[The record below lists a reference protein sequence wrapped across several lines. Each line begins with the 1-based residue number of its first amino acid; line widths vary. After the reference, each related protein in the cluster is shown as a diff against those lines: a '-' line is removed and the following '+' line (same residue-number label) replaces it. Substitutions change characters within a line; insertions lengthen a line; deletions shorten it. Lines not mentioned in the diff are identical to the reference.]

1 MVNSVFPRMAL
12 FLLVLLVSACASQ
25 NPYAGKSVI
34 EAHRQL
40 LRGAAFFPVDE
51 PLPELE
57 PVQMLAVNDDMRAFL
72 DQHIPRKS
80 ISDDMKLEAILRGL
94 LDKGL
99 NLQYNNLTTYTAE
112 QTFYARRGNCL
123 SFTNLYIALAREA
136 GLDVSYQ
143 EVKVP
148 PAWSAVGNRHYFSLH
163 INVLVDLP
171 RDRQRVVDFDVQ
183 HRSDRIKGTAVS
195 DSTAA
200 AQFDNNLAVYYL
212 EERDLPLAFLY
223 SRRAIEARPQTGYFW
238 ANLGTILRRA
248 GQLDDAEEAYIT
260 AIELSGEPAAVSNLA
275 RLYGQQGKHELAAL
289 YAERAQRYRSRNP
302 YYLYELAEVAY
313 DKGDFNDANKLLRSA
328 IGKRRD
334 EPEFY
339 RLYGLTWVQLGKPG
353 RAEKSFEKAIRYN
366 SNPERATLYEH
377 KLRLLANSN

>member
-1 MVNSVFPRMAL
+1 MVNPVFMRIAL
-12 FLLVLLVSACASQ
+12 FLSVLLVSACASQ
-25 NPYAGKSVI
+25 NPYVGKSVI
-34 EAHRQL
+34 EEHRQL

-57 PVQMLAVNDDMRAFL
+57 PKQLLAVNDDMRVFL
-72 DQHIPRKS
+72 DKHIPNKAY
-80 ISDDMKLEAILRGL
+80 SDEMKMEAILRGL
-94 LDKGL
+94 LDEGL

-112 QTFYARRGNCL
+112 QTFYARQGNCL

-136 GLDVSYQ
+136 GIEASYQ
-143 EVKVP
+143 EVEVP

-183 HRSDRIKGTAVS
+183 SRSDRIKGKAVS
-195 DSTAA
+195 DRTAA
-200 AQFDNNLAVYYL
+200 AQFDNNMAVYYL
-212 EERDLPLAFLY
+212 EERDLPLAFLH

-248 GQLDDAEEAYIT
+248 GELDAAEEAYIT
-260 AIELSGEPAAVSNLA
+260 AIELTGEPAAVSNLA
-275 RLYGQQGKHELAAL
+275 RLYERQGKYELAAI
-289 YAERAQRYRSRNP
+289 YAERAQRYRAQNP
-302 YYLYELAEVAY
+302 YYLYELAENAY
-313 DKGDFNDANKLLRSA
+313 DKGDYEVANKLLRSA

-339 RLYGLTWVQLGKPG
+339 RLYGLTWAQLGEAG
-353 RAEKSFEKAIRYN
+353 RAEKSFEKAVRYN
-366 SNPERATLYEH
+366 TNPERATLYEH
-377 KLRLLANSN
+377 KLRLLAHFD